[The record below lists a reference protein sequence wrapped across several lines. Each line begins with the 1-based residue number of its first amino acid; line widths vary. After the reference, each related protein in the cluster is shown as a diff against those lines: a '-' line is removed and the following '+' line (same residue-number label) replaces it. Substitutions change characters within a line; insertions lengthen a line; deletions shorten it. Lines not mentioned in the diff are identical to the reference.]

1 MHGYEQEHDYES
13 QLTELAT
20 IFAAAIL
27 RLRRRVALNP
37 PDSSAERLDVPPEI
51 RLTVHNG

>member
-1 MHGYEQEHDYES
+1 MEPSD

-27 RLRRRVALNP
+27 RLRQQEALNP
-37 PDSSAERLDVPPEI
+37 PGSPAERLDVPPEI
-51 RLTVHNG
+51 RLCVTHGS